1 MKATTQKK
9 LDKVKSLRLPA
20 NVREAVN
27 KIEKNLGSDSADV
40 RNKAEASL
48 DKVVMKLREV
58 AKKKVEAQKSATPT
72 AAKRVLSDL
81 EKLIASD
88 PELADFNSP
97 RKASGGGRSDA
108 KIDAERKAVAPGR
121 RTSKKGWKNQ
131 YGTSKGGRVYYENR
145 ENRSDRRA
153 PGFVKGKP
161 YLQDGGYVH
170 PMEGEEGYIVL
181 THTKSGATKIR
192 GKYKSLDQ
200 AMMAATML
208 RDVAKNDVMIK
219 DHKDNI
225 VYSNHKMENG
235 GSVPKP
241 KYSIVFMDNDGVE
254 RNEVYY
260 DNEWDE
266 AVEHYETLKM
276 NFGMNYQAP
285 KVYLVDYQNGE
296 ILMGEE
302 FAKGGRL
309 EVISDEDKAK
319 HFYFYQRYP
328 KAIGSFGW
336 ITDKTYGEGILYPL
350 DDVDQDFYSH
360 LKLKSGERLF
370 RYKTDR
376 MKDYFFPLI
385 KINMDRG
392 MLYFLEDSEDD
403 KNPKFSSR
411 GVKFDYMKF
420 DKNHMAKGGNVYS
433 SDEAYEICIYK
444 NGKEVEKFT
453 TRARSKAEARE
464 YYEDWKEDKMKKIY
478 GDNIEVEIKL
488 APSKMAQGGY
498 MAKGGT
504 TMNWKLPTMGKPTKK
519 IKYEI
524 VEQLVG
530 YTPKGEDY
538 EYVNYF
544 KRVNSDEPVPQKD
557 FEKFVDA
564 WHEKLS
570 GNAGD
575 KAKYD
580 ALKKELEKELG
591 RRTVE
596 DMEDYIER
604 THNADKM
611 QYRYAQGGSVADD
624 SKIMRA
630 AKSYADNPN
639 WTNEKLLKEYRASK
653 FDLREFEMGYLKP
666 SKVIGTGYKSS
677 AIAKKLAKN
686 FLEERIEIFKTAL
699 EMRGVMA
706 KGGYMAKG
714 GKIQSFRILPFKSWK
729 VGDED
734 YLDAENSQSFRI
746 EGTYSEA
753 EKAAQEYVK
762 TNSPRIKFAQ
772 ITLLHPSGNPLK
784 NKNISNV
791 NIDNVFKYA
800 NGGSIGFE
808 SLSKKVAKRY
818 EGKSVPKKYQKDYGK
833 TYDKEEAK
841 EVGDKVA
848 AKVYRQQQGKMAKGG
863 KVGGNGRLFKH
874 AKATRKEGESWQD
887 AIKRAVKEL
896 A

>member
-1 MKATTQKK
+1 
-9 LDKVKSLRLPA
+9 
-20 NVREAVN
+20 
-27 KIEKNLGSDSADV
+27 
-40 RNKAEASL
+40 
-48 DKVVMKLREV
+48 
-58 AKKKVEAQKSATPT
+58 
-72 AAKRVLSDL
+72 
-81 EKLIASD
+81 
-88 PELADFNSP
+88 
-97 RKASGGGRSDA
+97 
-108 KIDAERKAVAPGR
+108 
-121 RTSKKGWKNQ
+121 
-131 YGTSKGGRVYYENR
+131 
-145 ENRSDRRA
+145 
-153 PGFVKGKP
+153 
-161 YLQDGGYVH
+161 
-170 PMEGEEGYIVL
+170 
-181 THTKSGATKIR
+181 
-192 GKYKSLDQ
+192 
-200 AMMAATML
+200 
-208 RDVAKNDVMIK
+208 
-219 DHKDNI
+219 
-225 VYSNHKMENG
+225 
-235 GSVPKP
+235 
-241 KYSIVFMDNDGVE
+241 
-254 RNEVYY
+254 
-260 DNEWDE
+260 
-266 AVEHYETLKM
+266 
-276 NFGMNYQAP
+276 
-285 KVYLVDYQNGE
+285 
-296 ILMGEE
+296 
-302 FAKGGRL
+302 
-309 EVISDEDKAK
+309 
-319 HFYFYQRYP
+319 
-328 KAIGSFGW
+328 
-336 ITDKTYGEGILYPL
+336 
-350 DDVDQDFYSH
+350 
-360 LKLKSGERLF
+360 
-370 RYKTDR
+370 
-376 MKDYFFPLI
+376 
-385 KINMDRG
+385 MDRG

-420 DKNHMAKGGNVYS
+420 DKN
-433 SDEAYEICIYK
+433 
-444 NGKEVEKFT
+444 
-453 TRARSKAEARE
+453 
-464 YYEDWKEDKMKKIY
+464 
-478 GDNIEVEIKL
+478 
-488 APSKMAQGGY
+488 Y

-519 IKYEI
+519 FKYEI

-544 KRVNSDEPVPQKD
+544 KKVNSDEPVPQKD